1 MIFNLSKY
9 GTGGNTA
16 ISSYNKVK
24 VVDHKP
30 DNRLLMLRLQT
41 GDLLEFEYE
50 QLEETSIIIN
60 AEYQIFILE
69 YKGKKEN
76 GDVLSGIQ
84 FTELYPVLK

>member
-16 ISSYNKVK
+16 ISSYSKVK
-24 VVDHKP
+24 VVDHNP
-30 DNRLLMLRLQT
+30 ESRLLVLSLHS
-41 GDLLEFEYE
+41 GELFKFEYE
-50 QLEETSIIIN
+50 ELEETSIRID

-76 GDVLSGIQ
+76 GDALSGIQ